1 MGSQEEKIR
10 EKETLWKEKIVP
22 QALSRFPILKEN
34 PGRFYS
40 PLDVKDFDFLEKV
53 GYPGMY
59 PFTSGSYPF
68 NPTAGL
74 SKMAAR
80 EPNAS
85 VFTRAAMYSGYGAP
99 EDTRDYYQQLLDQGG
114 TRQGPNLAF
123 DLPTQLGYDSDNP
136 MVEGEVGKVGVSVD
150 SLRDF
155 EVIYEPYQGDL
166 NLDRIASNFTINGP
180 AIYILALYAA
190 LAEKRGIPLNKLRG
204 TPQNDILKEYI
215 ARQMYMFPPAHAM
228 RLFRD
233 ILVFM
238 NKNMPKMNIT
248 SVAGYH
254 IREAGAD
261 RAQDLAFTMANMC
274 TYMQVG
280 IDAGLHVD
288 DFAHQMPF
296 MNFGGSLEFL
306 QEIALQRAARRMF
319 ARIMKE
325 KFGAKNPRSM
335 ILRQANTVMMGA
347 SNATLQ
353 RPLNNLT
360 RGVIA
365 AVAGALCGGNGL
377 PAPPFDEALGLG
389 WSLEAQQLMR
399 DAMRIIQCEAK
410 LCDVVDPFAG
420 SYCMEQM
427 TDEIEAAA
435 LAEMKKLED
444 MGGVVRAI
452 EQGYMQKEIARGAY
466 DDLRKVNNGE
476 RLIVGVNCYT
486 GEHELDVETS
496 RLVPHPYDPDR
507 RNRAEGLQ
515 RANLAKIKGAR
526 NGQTV
531 KRLLEDLEDKTRHE
545 NGNLFPHLIECAKAY
560 VTLQEV
566 CDVFRKVFGE
576 FESPA
581 IL

>member
-1 MGSQEEKIR
+1 MGNQEDKIR
-10 EKETLWKEKIVP
+10 EKETIWKEKVVP

-40 PLDVKDFDFLEKV
+40 PLDVGEIDFLQKI

-59 PFTSGSYPF
+59 PFTASPYPF

-80 EPNAS
+80 SPNAS

-114 TRQGPNLAF
+114 NQGPNLAF

-150 SLRDF
+150 NLRDF

-166 NLDRIASNFTINGP
+166 NLDRIASNYTINAP
-180 AIYILALYAA
+180 VIYILAMYAA
-190 LAEKRGIPLNKLRG
+190 LAEKRGIPLNKLQG

-215 ARQMYMFPPAHAM
+215 ARQMYIFPPKHAL

-254 IREAGAD
+254 IREAGAN
-261 RAQDLAFTMANMC
+261 RTQDLAFTMANMC
-274 TYMQVG
+274 AYMQVG
-280 IDAGLHVD
+280 VDAGLQVD
-288 DFAHQMPF
+288 DFAQQMPF

-306 QEIALQRAARRMF
+306 EEIALQRAARRMF

-347 SNATLQ
+347 SNSTLQ

-377 PAPPFDEALGLG
+377 AAPPFDEALGLG

-399 DAMRIIQCEAK
+399 DAMRIIQCESK

-420 SYCMEQM
+420 SYCMEKM
-427 TDEIEAAA
+427 TDDIEAAA
-435 LAEMKKLED
+435 MAEMKKIED
-444 MGGVVRAI
+444 MGGVVPAI
-452 EQGYMQKEIARGAY
+452 EQGYMQREIARGAHE
-466 DDLRKVNNGE
+466 DLKKVNKGE

-486 GEHELDVETS
+486 AEQELNVETT

-515 RANLAKIKGAR
+515 RENLAKVKASRDGEL
-526 NGQTV
+526 V
-531 KRLLEDLEDKTRHE
+531 KRLVKELEDKARDEHE
-545 NGNLFPHLIECAKAY
+545 NLFPHLIECAKAY
-560 VTLQEV
+560 ATLQEV
-566 CDVFRKVFGE
+566 CDAFRNVFGV

-581 IL
+581 II